1 MTIVGSGAKFRGMER
16 DVELYFDRDAFQ
28 KHVCGLVLH
37 PLKGI
42 NLALHLYGP
51 INILFLLKMTIRL
64 ITSIHNHLT
73 PESLKSICLV
83 RISFKALYLK
93 KSDELTTH

>member
-51 INILFLLKMTIRL
+51 IKLSAEDGNKADYE
-64 ITSIHNHLT
+64 H
-73 PESLKSICLV
+73 PQSLDSGI
-83 RISFKALYLK
+83 IEEYLSGK
-93 KSDELTTH
+93 N

>member
-1 MTIVGSGAKFRGMER
+1 MTIFGSEKAKFRGMER

-42 NLALHLYGP
+42 NLAIICGP
-51 INILFLLKMTIRL
+51 IK
-64 ITSIHNHLT
+64 
-73 PESLKSICLV
+73 
-83 RISFKALYLK
+83 ISA
-93 KSDELTTH
+93 